1 MARAVL
7 NTFSLRVS
15 KNHRDEMLD
24 AMITILLDVESKKTS
39 KGIAS
44 ALNMQANLVGEKI
57 KVLKLYTGLHLTS
70 GWGPA
75 LEAQDGLCK
84 LLSKVD
90 ERVVLANSPPR
101 RSEWVVLGI

>member
-15 KNHRDEMLD
+15 KNHRDEMLN

-44 ALNMQANLVGEKI
+44 ALNMQANLGHACP
-57 KVLKLYTGLHLTS
+57 LSS
-70 GWGPA
+70 GAIGGYVTMV
-75 LEAQDGLCK
+75 EEMGH
-84 LLSKVD
+84 
-90 ERVVLANSPPR
+90 ER
-101 RSEWVVLGI
+101 